1 MVVSMKMGEKVEE
14 VEVVVKRWERKYKQ
28 PTYTVIAQYGDGK
41 SRSYHTLFLGAWLEG
56 LGEYFQGADCV
67 VIKKY
72 KSKKMKTRKEPVG
85 EASKSE

>member
-72 KSKKMKTRKEPVG
+72 KSKKKRG
-85 EASKSE
+85 N

>member
-1 MVVSMKMGEKVEE
+1 MMGEKVEE

-28 PTYTVIAQYGDGK
+28 PTYTVIAQYGNGK

-72 KSKKMKTRKEPVG
+72 KSKKKKTRKEPVG

>member
-1 MVVSMKMGEKVEE
+1 MMGEKVEE

-72 KSKKMKTRKEPVG
+72 KSKKKKTRKEPVG